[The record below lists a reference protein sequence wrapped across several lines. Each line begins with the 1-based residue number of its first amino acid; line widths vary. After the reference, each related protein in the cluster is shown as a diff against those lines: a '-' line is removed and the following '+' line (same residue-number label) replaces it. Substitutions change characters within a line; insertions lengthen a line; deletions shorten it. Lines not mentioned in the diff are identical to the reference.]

1 MRSAAFFVFI
11 AVMVLATCSGPEINP
26 APSLGESDIVVPA
39 PHDEPAPTLSHREL
53 EPKLPGPPFEAE
65 TFIHDAGF
73 ALDYPA
79 GWTVNEAAI
88 GPRGTQVQFLSAP
101 GLAEVE
107 SLPDGATR
115 LSATIYQWDPKNDL
129 EAYAA
134 NWKTA
139 WEASGFEVLSEE
151 QLILELGLP
160 AVQFIVKTPDAEV
173 LFLVAAL
180 QDQYLVVS
188 GEGNLELV
196 KEIAGRVRPISNP

>member
-26 APSLGESDIVVPA
+26 APSLGQTDVVAPA
-39 PHDEPAPTLSHREL
+39 SHEHPAPTKSHNEP

-79 GWTVNEAAI
+79 GWTVNEAAA

-101 GLAEVE
+101 GLAEME
-107 SLPDGATR
+107 RLPEGATR
-115 LSATIYQWDPKNDL
+115 VSATIYQWDPKNDL
-129 EAYAA
+129 NAYTAH
-134 NWKTA
+134 WKTA

-151 QLILELGLP
+151 QLVLDLGLP
-160 AVQFIVKTPDAEV
+160 ATQFIVRTPDTAA
-173 LFLVAAL
+173 LFLLVAL

-196 KEIAGRVRPISNP
+196 REIAGRLRPISNP